1 VRPSIYHIGEYDNMS
16 NLILKLNPNQ
26 STSNA
31 ISSIEKTWKKYTPT
45 VPFEYRFVDEAF
57 GKKFQAEERIGK
69 LSTYFAVLAIFIS
82 CLGLFG
88 MASFVA
94 EQRTKEI
101 GIRKVLGASV
111 LNLWSLLSK
120 EFVALV
126 ILSCMIAAP
135 VAYYY
140 LNNWLTNYDY
150 RINISWQVFIW
161 AALAALVL
169 TILTVSFKAIK
180 AALSNPIRSLRTE

>member
-1 VRPSIYHIGEYDNMS
+1 
-16 NLILKLNPNQ
+16 
-26 STSNA
+26 
-31 ISSIEKTWKKYTPT
+31 
-45 VPFEYRFVDEAF
+45 
-57 GKKFQAEERIGK
+57 
-69 LSTYFAVLAIFIS
+69 
-82 CLGLFG
+82 
-88 MASFVA
+88 
-94 EQRTKEI
+94 
-101 GIRKVLGASV
+101 
-111 LNLWSLLSK
+111 
-120 EFVALV
+120 
-126 ILSCMIAAP
+126 MIAAP